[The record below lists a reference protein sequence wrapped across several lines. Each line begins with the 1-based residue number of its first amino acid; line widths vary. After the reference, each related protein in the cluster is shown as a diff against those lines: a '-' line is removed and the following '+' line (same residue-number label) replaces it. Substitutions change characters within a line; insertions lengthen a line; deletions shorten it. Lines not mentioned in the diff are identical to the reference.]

1 MSEKGN
7 KKEKH
12 FIRPWGYV
20 GYNILFCIPVIG
32 LILNIIFCF
41 SKHRNKRYYARSFWC
56 HVLLS
61 LIILAVIAASG
72 LIFFKLTDT
81 GKTVWT
87 ELQETQREVS
97 LVVVRHCNNISQI
110 LTGKTPEPQVDTQ
123 ATAVPV
129 SDETETGTETETDTE
144 TKAAAVEPSE
154 GAAALVGEWEYE
166 GGRYTYLFNEDG
178 TGTYTVGE
186 TVMAFTYE
194 ATDTELSILYD
205 GNTSPF
211 KTTYEV
217 DGDRLNIRDS
227 FGSDTIYV
235 KKAAK

>member
-61 LIILAVIAASG
+61 LIILAVIAAAGFIYFKWVPSG
-72 LIFFKLTDT
+72 QQL
-81 GKTVWT
+81 WT
-87 ELQETQREVS
+87 EAQEAAGKVGG
-97 LVVVRHCNNISQI
+97 VVREYTGISLIQ
-110 LTGKTPEPQVDTQ
+110 TESTPEPQADPD

-129 SDETETGTETETDTE
+129 ADETE

-154 GAAALVGEWEYE
+154 GAAALVGEWKNEN
-166 GGRYTYLFNEDG
+166 GLNSYLFNADG

-186 TVMAFTYE
+186 TVLPFTYE
-194 ATDTELSILYD
+194 ATDTELVILFE
-205 GNTSPF
+205 GNSTS
-211 KTTYEV
+211 TTGTYEV
-217 DGDRLNIRDS
+217 DGDKLNIRDAYGTDNV
-227 FGSDTIYV
+227 FV

>member
-61 LIILAVIAASG
+61 LIILAVIAAAGFIYFKWVPSG
-72 LIFFKLTDT
+72 QQMWVEAQEMAGKVGDVFEQYTGISLIQTAA
-81 GKTVWT
+81 
-87 ELQETQREVS
+87 
-97 LVVVRHCNNISQI
+97 
-110 LTGKTPEPQVDTQ
+110 TPEPQADPE

-129 SDETETGTETETDTE
+129 ADETETE
-144 TKAAAVEPSE
+144 TKTDDAAPAE

-166 GGRYTYLFNEDG
+166 GGRYTYLFNADG